1 MAETKLTTLAH
12 LRAGLEQTKAYVD
25 EKDLAL
31 SNRIDAVVED
41 IEGIVS
47 TGGEPNLLEGV
58 KVNGQALTIADKMV
72 DILIASGEENGTISV
87 NGAAVAITGLAG
99 LAYKSEITEDEL
111 GEALKAA
118 IAAKATQADLD
129 LLTVR
134 VGNIEAAGYQNAEQ
148 VQTAIQAAIA
158 ASGHAHFEEV
168 DSVPAAEDAEENVM
182 YLVMNDETG
191 HYDIYA
197 KVGDAVVLLDDT
209 TVDLSAYAKTADVT
223 AAISA
228 AITGLN
234 IDQYATDTE
243 LNAAIERIAAVEN
256 KFSEY
261 YTIVQLDAMF
271 ANYLTKT
278 EVQAELDKK
287 MNVADMGTYATDEE
301 AAAEAD
307 AAEAAAKA
315 YADGLATNYDAA
327 GSAEAAESA
336 AKAYTDEQLAAQTAT
351 DEEVNTMLG
360 EVFGE

>member
-1 MAETKLTTLAH
+1 MSETKLTTLAH
-12 LRAGLEQTKAYVD
+12 LKAGLQQTKAYVD

-41 IEGIVS
+41 IEGLV
-47 TGGEPNLLEGV
+47 TAGGEPNILEGI
-58 KVNGQALTIADKMV
+58 KVNGQAMTITDKMV
-72 DILIASGEENGTISV
+72 DILIEAGSENGTLSV

-111 GEALKAA
+111 SEALKAS
-118 IAAKATQADLD
+118 IAAKATNADLE

-168 DSVPAAEDAEENVM
+168 DSVPSADDAAENVM

-197 KVGDAVVLLDDT
+197 KVGESVVLLDDT

-223 AAISA
+223 AAISD

-243 LNAAIERIAAVEN
+243 LNAAIERIAAVEAL
-256 KFSEY
+256 FASY
-261 YTIVQLDAMF
+261 YTKSEVDALF
-271 ANYLTKT
+271 ANYYTKAEIDT
-278 EVQAELDKK
+278 ELGKK

-315 YADGLATNYDAA
+315 HAEEKAT
-327 GSAEAAESA
+327 AAETA
-336 AKAYTDEQLAAQTAT
+336 AKAYTDEQLAANTAT
-351 DEEVNTMLG
+351 DEEVGAMLD

>member
-1 MAETKLTTLAH
+1 MSTKVTTLAH
-12 LRAGLEQTKAYVD
+12 LKAGLEQTKAYVD

-31 SNRIDAVVED
+31 SGRIDAVVEE
-41 IEGIVS
+41 IEGLVA
-47 TGGEPNLLEGV
+47 TGGEPNILEGV
-58 KVNGQALTIADKMV
+58 KVNGQALTITDKMV
-72 DILIASGEENGTISV
+72 DILIAAGEENGTISV

-111 GEALKAA
+111 GEALKAS

-168 DSVPAAEDAEENVM
+168 ESVPAAEDAAENVM
-182 YLVMNDETG
+182 YLVMNDDTG

-197 KVGDAVVLLDDT
+197 KVGDSVVLLDDT

-243 LNAAIERIAAVEN
+243 LNAAIERIAAVEAL
-256 KFSEY
+256 FASY
-261 YTIVQLDAMF
+261 YTKSEVDALF
-271 ANYLTKT
+271 ANYYTKAEIDT
-278 EVQAELDKK
+278 ELGKK
-287 MNVADMGTYATDEE
+287 MNVSDMGAYATDEE

-315 YADGLATNYDAA
+315 HAEEKAT
-327 GSAEAAESA
+327 AAETN
-336 AKAYTDEQLAAQTAT
+336 AKAYTDEQLASNTAT
-351 DEEVNTMLG
+351 DAEVSAMLD

>member
-1 MAETKLTTLAH
+1 MSTTKLTTLAH
-12 LRAGLEQTKAYVD
+12 LQAGLQKTKTYVD

-31 SNRIDAVVED
+31 SNRIDEVVAD
-41 IEGIVS
+41 IEGIVA
-47 TGGEPNLLEGV
+47 TGGEANILEGV

-111 GEALKAA
+111 GEALKAS
-118 IAAKATQADLD
+118 IAAKATNADLEA
-129 LLTVR
+129 LTVR
-134 VGNIEAAGYQNAEQ
+134 VGNIETAGYQNAEQ
-148 VQTAIQAAIA
+148 VQTAIQSAIA

-168 DSVPAAEDAEENVM
+168 EAVPAVEDAQENVM

-223 AAISA
+223 ASINA

-243 LNAAIERIAAVEN
+243 LNAAIERIAAVEAL
-256 KFSEY
+256 FASY
-261 YTIVQLDAMF
+261 YTKSEVDALF
-271 ANYLTKT
+271 ANYLTKE

-315 YADGLATNYDAA
+315 HAEEKAT
-327 GSAEAAESA
+327 AAETA
-336 AKAYTDEQLAAQTAT
+336 AKAYTDEQLAAKTAT
-351 DEEVNTMLG
+351 DEEVSTMLN